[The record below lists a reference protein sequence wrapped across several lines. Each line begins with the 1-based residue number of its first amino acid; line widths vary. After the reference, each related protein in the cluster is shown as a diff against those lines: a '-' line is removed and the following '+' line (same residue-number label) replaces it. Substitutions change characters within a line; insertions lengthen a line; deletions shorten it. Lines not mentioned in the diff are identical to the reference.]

1 MIKKFMQDPLH
12 DLLMTL
18 LCKAG
23 GHQKMAYLTLALF
36 SKSLTESD
44 FLGKHRGMA
53 DDMAFGLEPVPY
65 GSGMAPISWQ
75 SAPNAVAAPLR
86 GQPHRTVSGQATDY
100 LWASHGWRHGARCR

>member
-18 LCKAG
+18 LGKAG
-23 GHQKMAYLTLALF
+23 GHQKMAHLTLALF

-65 GSGMAPISWQ
+65 GSGMANTPQ
-75 SAPNAVAAPLR
+75 QPAPDVATTQLR
-86 GQPHRTVSGQATDY
+86 GR
-100 LWASHGWRHGARCR
+100 SHGTVPGQFMVDPRTSHE

>member
-65 GSGMAPISWQ
+65 GSGMANTPQ
-75 SAPNAVAAPLR
+75 QPAPDVATAPLR
-86 GQPHRTVSGQATDY
+86 GRPHGTVLEQVMVDPQ
-100 LWASHGWRHGARCR
+100 ASHW

>member
-65 GSGMAPISWQ
+65 GSGMANTPQ
-75 SAPNAVAAPLR
+75 QPAPDVATTPLR
-86 GQPHRTVSGQATDY
+86 RRPHRIVPGQVLADPRT
-100 LWASHGWRHGARCR
+100 SHGYRYGARCR